1 MVHRITKHS
10 WLSLMAAL
18 LLIGLSGCY
27 YDNEEELY
35 QYYYQ
40 QNACDTSSIS
50 FSGDIF
56 PIIQGNC
63 ATVGCHVA
71 GGSAP
76 GIFSNYAGVMDKVNN
91 GSFENRVLIQRDM
104 PPAGALT
111 DCQINLIQAWL
122 NAGAPDN

>member
-1 MVHRITKHS
+1 MVHRIIKTMQTTG
-10 WLSLMAAL
+10 LALMLAM
-18 LLIGLSGCY
+18 GLSGCY

-35 QYYYQ
+35 QFYYAE
-40 QNACDTSSIS
+40 NACDTSAIS
-50 FSGDIF
+50 FAGDIF

-91 GSFENRVLIQRDM
+91 SSFENRVLIQRDM
-104 PPAGALT
+104 PPNGALT

-122 NAGAPDN
+122 NAGTPDN